1 MIDSKTVC
9 MMVSGLSIRGGTRYF
24 YLSIRG
30 GTRYFYLSI
39 RGGARYFYLSIR
51 GGARYL
57 YPLKIVI
64 SKSVA

>member
-1 MIDSKTVC
+1 VC
-9 MMVSGLSIRGGTRYF
+9 H
-24 YLSIRG
+24 
-30 GTRYFYLSI
+30 RYFYLSI

-51 GGARYL
+51 DGARYF